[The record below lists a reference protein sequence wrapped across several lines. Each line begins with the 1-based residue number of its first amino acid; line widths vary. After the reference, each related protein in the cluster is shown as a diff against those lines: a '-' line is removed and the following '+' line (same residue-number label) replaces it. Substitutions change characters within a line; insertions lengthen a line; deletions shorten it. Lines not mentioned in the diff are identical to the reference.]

1 MLKEKLNIIL
11 ELTKV
16 RITVL
21 VTVTTVFGYVLAAG
35 TISTAIILPALG
47 IFLLACGS
55 AVINHYQEW
64 KTDSLMA
71 RTRNRPIPA
80 GKITVR
86 DALLL
91 AISISII
98 GSGFLYF
105 SSGLTTLLL
114 GWLAFFWYNGVYTP
128 LKKKSSLAVIPGSLI
143 GAIPPVVGWV
153 AGGGELLDPKI
164 GVIAFFFFIWQVPH
178 FWLLL
183 LALGKDY
190 ERAGFPTLTKV
201 FSREQLI
208 RLTFIWTAVTAL
220 TVLLFP
226 VYEIIKTSYTGYIL
240 LVLALW
246 LIIASSKLLNLKS
259 DNYSFAFKSINLFV
273 LIVII
278 VVSIDKLLIIV

>member
-21 VTVTTVFGYVLAAG
+21 VTVTTVFGFILAEG
-35 TISTAIILPALG
+35 RISTAIILPALG

-55 AVINHYQEW
+55 AVVNHYQEW
-64 KTDSLMA
+64 KTDSLMT

-80 GKITVR
+80 GKISVR
-86 DALLL
+86 NALLL
-91 AISISII
+91 AAGISLL
-98 GSGFLYF
+98 GSLFLYF
-105 SSGLTTLLL
+105 GSGLTTLLL

-128 LKKKSSLAVIPGSLI
+128 LKKISSLAVIPGSLI

-183 LALGKDY
+183 LVLGKDY
-190 ERAGFPTLTKV
+190 EKAGFPTLTKV
-201 FSREQLI
+201 FSREQLT
-208 RLTFIWTAVTAL
+208 RLTFVWTAVTAL

-226 VYEIIKTSYTGYIL
+226 VYDIIKISYTGYL
-240 LVLALW
+240 LLALALW

-259 DNYSFAFKSINLFV
+259 DNLSFAFKSINLFV